1 MTSYIKYLN
10 QMTTYIKYL
19 NQMTTYIK
27 YLNHMT
33 RPYKIIPVFPVS
45 QPTLFFSADPNSFS
59 AN

>member
-1 MTSYIKYLN
+1 MSAY
-10 QMTTYIKYL
+10 MKYL